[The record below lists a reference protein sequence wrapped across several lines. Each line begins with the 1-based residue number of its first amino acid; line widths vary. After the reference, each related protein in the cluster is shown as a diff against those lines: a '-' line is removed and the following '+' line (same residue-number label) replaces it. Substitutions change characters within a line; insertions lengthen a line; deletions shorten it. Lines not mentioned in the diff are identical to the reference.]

1 MERGLKGRFT
11 TYKEDALEL
20 SRRPHRDRLPWKA
33 FTDCPTQAGFCML
46 CYLAFQL
53 DPACITRPISAS
65 KQMVAERRYSNLPQ
79 VPEL

>member
-1 MERGLKGRFT
+1 MGRGLKGRFT

-46 CYLAFQL
+46 CLALQL

-65 KQMVAERRYSNLPQ
+65 KMVAARRYSNLSQ